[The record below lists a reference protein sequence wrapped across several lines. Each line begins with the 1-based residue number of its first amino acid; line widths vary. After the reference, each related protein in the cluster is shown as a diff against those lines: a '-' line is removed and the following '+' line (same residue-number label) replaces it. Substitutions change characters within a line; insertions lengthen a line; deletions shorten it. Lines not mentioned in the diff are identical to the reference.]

1 MGGQV
6 CVLSQSQLNDKRRS
20 HFGFSFFLAIQSLR
34 TVIESV
40 PLRGSVWLLLQQLT
54 PLATRYRV
62 VVLTTRLDEL
72 FREAH

>member
-6 CVLSQSQLNDKRRS
+6 CVLSQSQLNDKKEKPLWLLL
-20 HFGFSFFLAIQSLR
+20 FLAIQSLR

>member
-6 CVLSQSQLNDKRRS
+6 CVLSQSQLNDKKEKPLWLLL
-20 HFGFSFFLAIQSLR
+20 FLAIQSLR

-62 VVLTTRLDEL
+62 VALTTRLDEL

>member
-1 MGGQV
+1 M
-6 CVLSQSQLNDKRRS
+6 K
-20 HFGFSFFLAIQSLR
+20 
-34 TVIESV
+34 SV

-72 FREAH
+72 FSEAH